1 MYKFIEIISGSRSIV
16 LSIFSGI
23 LFSLSFPPFKFSQ
36 LSFCFLVPLFF
47 SIYRKSPHQAFRLG
61 LLSGV
66 VAYSLSVH
74 WVKNTM
80 ISYGGLH
87 PFLSY
92 FLTFLLVLYMALY
105 FAFFSFFFVRFSY
118 KFKSLFFLSVPS
130 IWVSLEFIRAHLFTG
145 FPWILV
151 GYSQFEMHYIIQIAD
166 LTGIY
171 GISFFIILINYI
183 LFNSFVSPK
192 SLIRWEGLFLV
203 LITALIFSY
212 GYFKISPRFFSGK
225 TKIQEIGIVQPNISP
240 EMKWSKEYI
249 GYIKNVLEIQT
260 KSVSKKMNVSEKKRK
275 LIIWPEASLPLVL
288 RDKSL
293 WAEWI
298 KKLVFL
304 KKTYLLLG
312 ALGHSPNDG
321 KKELYN
327 SVFLFDSS
335 GSKIARYD
343 KKHLVPFGEYVPF
356 KDYLFF
362 VNKLVPV
369 VGQFKTGNKKTIFEI
384 GKNKFSTL
392 ICYEIIF
399 PRVVRKFK
407 EVDFIVNV
415 TNDAWFGRTAASEQH
430 LSMAIFRAIEM
441 RTPLVRVANT
451 GISAVIDEKGKILV
465 ESELF
470 KRWIWN
476 GRIKLNK
483 NSQTFYSKYGDIFV
497 LCVCF
502 FFVLNLIGSR
512 FSEV

>member
-1 MYKFIEIISGSRSIV
+1 
-16 LSIFSGI
+16 
-23 LFSLSFPPFKFSQ
+23 
-36 LSFCFLVPLFF
+36 
-47 SIYRKSPHQAFRLG
+47 
-61 LLSGV
+61 
-66 VAYSLSVH
+66 
-74 WVKNTM
+74 
-80 ISYGGLH
+80 
-87 PFLSY
+87 
-92 FLTFLLVLYMALY
+92 
-105 FAFFSFFFVRFSY
+105 
-118 KFKSLFFLSVPS
+118 
-130 IWVSLEFIRAHLFTG
+130 
-145 FPWILV
+145 
-151 GYSQFEMHYIIQIAD
+151 
-166 LTGIY
+166 
-171 GISFFIILINYI
+171 
-183 LFNSFVSPK
+183 
-192 SLIRWEGLFLV
+192 
-203 LITALIFSY
+203 
-212 GYFKISPRFFSGK
+212 
-225 TKIQEIGIVQPNISP
+225 
-240 EMKWSKEYI
+240 MKWSKEYI

-483 NSQTFYSKYGDIFV
+483 NPETFYSKYGDIFV